1 MAGPG
6 AAEAEL
12 PTTVAA
18 AWGVRERSQKGP
30 KPALSLAR
38 IVDAGVRVADSEG
51 LDAVSMGR
59 VAASLDTAPMSLYRH
74 VSSKEELIKL
84 MVDTA
89 WGDSPGPLLPG
100 EDWRAGLSRWAWGFR
115 AALQRH
121 PWAAHLPISGLPIM
135 PREIAWFED
144 ALACLAGT
152 GLTEARKASVIMLL
166 SGYVRNLA
174 ATEADITAVV
184 AASGLGVDEWMASYP
199 RMLGQLAD
207 PRRFPALTAF
217 IAAGVF
223 ETADSPDDEF
233 IFGLGRIL
241 DGVGVLIGE
250 LRGLEGEAVGDEVD
264 VADLPVAGGLAE
276 VAAALVEA
284 LGGAHAGLGAQ
295 DHGGQALVAGQGLA
309 GGHEEVGDA
318 VAAGRLVDGEHP
330 DLGLVGAAQVG
341 ERASGQG
348 QGDGAGDRAVRGGDQ
363 DDVVADAGTAVTQD
377 VGVGAAAEAA
387 VPVDPLGQRSDQVGF
402 ARVGAADRYVGGHAS
417 PARAGPGGAGPGPR
431 RCSRRAG

>member
-1 MAGPG
+1 MPA
-6 AAEAEL
+6 
-12 PTTVAA
+12 TVAA

-59 VAASLDTAPMSLYRH
+59 VAASLGTAPMSLYRH
-74 VSSKEELIKL
+74 VSSKDELVRL
-84 MVDTA
+84 MVDAA
-89 WGDSPGPLLPG
+89 WGDSPGPVLSEEG
-100 EDWRAGLSRWAWGFR
+100 WRAGLSRWAWGFR

-121 PWAAHLPISGLPIM
+121 PWAGRLPISGLPIM

-174 ATEADITAVV
+174 ATEADIAAAV

-199 RMLGQLAD
+199 RMLGQLTD

-223 ETADSPDDEF
+223 EAADGPDDEF
-233 IFGLGRIL
+233 IFGLDRIL
-241 DGVGVLIGE
+241 DGVGVLVGE
-250 LRGLEGEAVGDEVD
+250 LQGEAVGDEAD
-264 VADLPVAGGLAE
+264 VADPPVAGGLAE

-284 LGGAHAGLGAQ
+284 LGGLHAGLGAQ

-309 GGHEEVGDA
+309 GGHEAAGDA

-341 ERASGQG
+341 ERGSGQG

-363 DDVVADAGTAVTQD
+363 DDAVADAGAAVAQD
-377 VGVGAAAEAA
+377 LGVGAATEAA
-387 VPVDPLGQRSDQVGF
+387 VPVDPLGQLSDQVGF
-402 ARVGAADRYVGGHAS
+402 GRVGAADRYVGGHAS

>member
-6 AAEAEL
+6 AAEAEM
-12 PTTVAA
+12 PATVAA

-84 MVDTA
+84 MVDAA
-89 WGDSPGPLLPG
+89 WGDSPGPLAPG
-100 EDWRAGLSRWAWGFR
+100 ENWRAGLSRWAWAMR

-174 ATEADITAVV
+174 ATEADIAAAV

-199 RMLGQLAD
+199 RMLGQLTD
-207 PRRFPALTAF
+207 PRRFPALTVF

-223 ETADSPDDEF
+223 EAADAPDDEF
-233 IFGLGRIL
+233 IFGLDRIL
-241 DGVGVLIGE
+241 DGVGVLVGE
-250 LRGLEGEAVGDEVD
+250 LHLFEVVACVEVRDEPGLDGVPAEPLLGDRAASRDVHRREQREPAEMAVRLLAGDGDHRQVQMPPDDRGD
-264 VADLPVAGGLAE
+264 VAE
-276 VAAALVEA
+276 R
-284 LGGAHAGLGAQ
+284 H
-295 DHGGQALVAGQGLA
+295 ALVADRVQARACGRGLQRQPEQA
-309 GGHEEVGDA
+309 RSIEPVYGGPAVGPVTHVGRHALRPGDA
-318 VAAGRLVDGEHP
+318 DQGRDETVIALALH
-330 DLGLVGAAQVG
+330 
-341 ERASGQG
+341 
-348 QGDGAGDRAVRGGDQ
+348 
-363 DDVVADAGTAVTQD
+363 
-377 VGVGAAAEAA
+377 
-387 VPVDPLGQRSDQVGF
+387 
-402 ARVGAADRYVGGHAS
+402 
-417 PARAGPGGAGPGPR
+417 
-431 RCSRRAG
+431 